1 MTWVKEESD
10 GTYAWYGVDN
20 SEGEFELGS
29 RFWIRWLSK
38 EKDKEEWEYYYNNLD
53 EKHKNAVNPGR
64 LWIFLAGVTAPNGQD
79 YKEFNKDVKFYIQLG
94 EDWDKEDINSVFIS
108 SGEDEIVDVSY
119 ADSMSCPEGKKEFA
133 RLTLKH
139 FSPYAVYDNLTDE
152 ERTALMESGNRNE
165 ANSDNDNV
173 MYRVWGLFTTG
184 DTATPLILTG
194 LAVLVIA
201 SGATLI
207 FLKKKRKK

>member
-1 MTWVKEESD
+1 MSALILKINFCD
-10 GTYAWYGVDN
+10 
-20 SEGEFELGS
+20 F
-29 RFWIRWLSK
+29 
-38 EKDKEEWEYYYNNLD
+38 
-53 EKHKNAVNPGR
+53 
-64 LWIFLAGVTAPNGQD
+64 
-79 YKEFNKDVKFYIQLG
+79 YKEFNKEVKFYIQLG

-133 RLTLKH
+133 ILTLKH

-152 ERTALMESGNRNE
+152 ERTALMESGNKDRNE
-165 ANSDNDNV
+165 TNSDEDNGNV